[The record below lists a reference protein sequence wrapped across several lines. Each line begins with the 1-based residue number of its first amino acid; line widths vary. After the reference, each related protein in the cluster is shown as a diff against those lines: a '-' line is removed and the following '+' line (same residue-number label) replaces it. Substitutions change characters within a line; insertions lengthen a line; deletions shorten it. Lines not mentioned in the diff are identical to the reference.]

1 MKIGSIDTRSTP
13 LVVAE
18 IGNNHE
24 GNYAVARKLVEAAA
38 TARVHA
44 VKFQTFNT
52 DYYVT
57 RADEARHRRLKSFEL
72 TIEQF
77 EELAKLAHDRG
88 LLFLSTP
95 FDLASAAGLSR
106 FVDAFKIASG
116 DLDFFPLIDRVLS
129 YGKPLIVSTG
139 ASDLDKVA
147 ATVQFVKD
155 RLRAR
160 MPDDFALLHC
170 VASYPAPAGEVNLR
184 AMALLKERFGVSVG
198 FSDHTMGIDAATFA
212 VAAGAEIIEK
222 HLTLDKNYSEFRDHQ
237 LSSDPQELRL
247 LVERIGAVK
256 TLMGTATKAVQPS
269 EQPSVALIRRSIVA
283 ARALPAG
290 ATIRSEDLTWMRP
303 RAGLAPGAEHQL
315 VNRRLRRAKAF
326 GEPITGE
333 DCE

>member
-1 MKIGSIDTRSTP
+1 MKIGSIDTRLTP

-38 TARVHA
+38 AARVHA

-52 DYYVT
+52 DFYVT
-57 RADEARHRRLKSFEL
+57 RADEARHQRLKSFEL
-72 TIEQF
+72 TIAQF
-77 EELAKLAHDRG
+77 EELAALAHERG

-116 DLDFFPLIDRVLS
+116 DVDFFPLIEKVLS
-129 YGKPLIVSTG
+129 YGKPLIISTG

-147 ATVQFVKD
+147 DTVGFVRQ
-155 RLRAR
+155 RLGVRTQ
-160 MPDDFALLHC
+160 DNLALLHC
-170 VASYPAPAGEVNLR
+170 VAAYPAPAAEVNLR
-184 AMALLKERFGVSVG
+184 AMAVLKERFGVSVG
-198 FSDHTMGIDAATFA
+198 FSDHTMGVDASTFA

-222 HLTLDKNYSEFRDHQ
+222 HFTLDKHYSEFRDHQ
-237 LSSDPQELRL
+237 LSADPQELAL
-247 LVERIGAVK
+247 LVEKIAAVK

-269 EQPSVALIRRSIVA
+269 EQASVMLIRRAIVA
-283 ARALPAG
+283 ARELPAG
-290 ATIRSEDLTWMRP
+290 TTIRREDLTWVRP
-303 RAGLAPGAEHQL
+303 RTGLAPGAEQQL
-315 VNRRLRRAKAF
+315 LNRRLRRAKAF
-326 GEPITGE
+326 GEPITAE

>member
-38 TARVHA
+38 AAQVHA

-57 RADEARHRRLKSFEL
+57 RADEARWRRLKSFEL
-72 TIEQF
+72 SIEQF
-77 EELAKLAHDRG
+77 EELAKLAHERG

-116 DLDFFPLIDRVLS
+116 DVDFFPLIERVLG

-139 ASDLDKVA
+139 ASDLHRVA
-147 ATVQFVKD
+147 ATVRFVKE
-155 RLRAR
+155 RLGAR
-160 MPDDFALLHC
+160 MPEAFALLHC
-170 VASYPAPAGEVNLR
+170 VASYPAPAREVNLR
-184 AMALLKERFGVSVG
+184 AMALLRERFGVSVG
-198 FSDHTMGIDAATFA
+198 FSDHTVGINAATYA

-222 HLTLDKNYSEFRDHQ
+222 HFTLDKNHSEFRDHQ
-237 LSSDPQELRL
+237 LSADPQELRR
-247 LVERIGAVK
+247 LVERIGEVR
-256 TLMGTATKAVQPS
+256 TLLGTATKAVQPS
-269 EQPSVALIRRSIVA
+269 EQGSLALIRRSIVA

-290 ATIRSEDLTWMRP
+290 ATLRSEDLTWVRP
-303 RAGLAPGAEHQL
+303 RAGLAPGAEHEL
-315 VNRRLRRAKAF
+315 LNRRLRRAKAF

>member
-1 MKIGSIDTRSTP
+1 MKIGGVDTRNTP
-13 LVVAE
+13 FVVAE

-24 GNYAVARKLVEAAA
+24 GDYSVARKLVEAAA
-38 TARVHA
+38 AAQVHA

-57 RADEARHRRLKSFEL
+57 RADEARYQRLKSFEL

-77 EELAKLAHDRG
+77 EELAKLAHERG

-116 DLDFFPLIDRVLS
+116 DIDFFPLIDRVLG

-147 ATVQFVKD
+147 ATVRFVKD
-155 RLRAR
+155 RLGAR
-160 MPDDFALLHC
+160 MPEIFALLHC
-170 VASYPAPAGEVNLR
+170 VASYPAPASEVNLR
-184 AMALLKERFGVSVG
+184 AMALLRERFGVSVG

-222 HLTLDKNYSEFRDHQ
+222 HFTLDKNYSEFRDHQ
-237 LSSDPQELRL
+237 LSADPQELRL
-247 LVERIGAVK
+247 LVERIEAVR

-269 EQPSVALIRRSIVA
+269 EQSSLTLIRRSIVA

-290 ATIRSEDLTWMRP
+290 ATLRSEDLTWVRP
-303 RAGLAPGAEHQL
+303 RAGLAPGAEHEL

>member
-1 MKIGSIDTRSTP
+1 MKIGKLDTRLTP
-13 LVVAE
+13 FIVAE

-24 GNYAVARKLVEAAA
+24 GNFEVARKLVEAAA
-38 TARVHA
+38 EAGVHA

-52 DYYVT
+52 DHYVS

-77 EELAKLAHDRG
+77 EALAKLAHERG

-95 FDLASAAGLSR
+95 FDLDSAAGLSR

-116 DLDFFPLIDRVLS
+116 DVDFFPLIDRVLG

-147 ATVQFVKD
+147 ATVQFIKA
-155 RLRAR
+155 RAKS
-160 MPDDFALLHC
+160 PELALLHC
-170 VASYPAPAGEVNLR
+170 VASYPAPASEVNLR
-184 AMALLKERFGVSVG
+184 AMSLLRERFGVSVG
-198 FSDHTMGIDAATFA
+198 FSDHTTGIDAATYA

-222 HLTLDKNYSEFRDHQ
+222 HFTLDKNYSEFRDHQ
-237 LSSDPQELRL
+237 LSADPQEMRL
-247 LVERIGAVK
+247 LVEKVAAVK
-256 TLMGTATKAVQPS
+256 TLMGTPTKAVQPS
-269 EQPSVALIRRSIVA
+269 EQASVGLIRRSIVA

-290 ATIRSEDLTWMRP
+290 TTLRMEDLTWIRP
-303 RAGLAPGAEHQL
+303 RAGLAPGAEPQL
-315 VNRRLRRAKAF
+315 LNRRLRRAKAF
-326 GEPITGE
+326 GELITGE

>member
-1 MKIGSIDTRSTP
+1 MKIGGIDTRRTP

-24 GNYAVARKLVEAAA
+24 GNFAVARKLVEAAA
-38 TARVHA
+38 AARVHA

-52 DYYVT
+52 DFYVT

-77 EELAKLAHDRG
+77 EELATLAHQRG

-95 FDLASAAGLSR
+95 FDLGSAAGLSR

-116 DLDFFPLIDRVLS
+116 DVDFFPLIDRVLG

-139 ASDLDKVA
+139 ASDLDQVA
-147 ATVQFVKD
+147 ATVGFVKE
-155 RLRAR
+155 RLGAR
-160 MPDDFALLHC
+160 RRDDFALLHC
-170 VASYPAPAGEVNLR
+170 IASYPAPASEVNLR
-184 AMALLKERFGVSVG
+184 AIALLKDKFGVSVG
-198 FSDHTMGIDAATFA
+198 FSDHTMGVDAATFA

-222 HLTLDKNYSEFRDHQ
+222 HFTLDKNYSEFRDHQ
-237 LSSDPQELRL
+237 LSADPQELTL
-247 LVERIGAVK
+247 LVERIAAVS
-256 TLMGTATKAVQPS
+256 TLMGSATKAVQPS
-269 EQPSVALIRRSIVA
+269 EQSSVALIRRSIVA
-283 ARALPAG
+283 AHALPAG
-290 ATIRSEDLTWMRP
+290 ATIRSEDLTWVRP
-303 RAGLAPGAEHQL
+303 RTGLAPGAEQQL